1 MKLTQ
6 QQINNLITG
15 RQLAA
20 ETAASSPELRRFVT
34 IHGYEYDERGHA
46 KSLSN
51 TLAYSKIQSA
61 LFEIWAYEIKSE
73 YIENGWDVTEDDFES
88 YVYIDDIKGLENAE
102 TELEKHMTDFSLL
115 VTSTNC
121 DNPL

>member
-34 IHGYEYDERGHA
+34 IDGYEYDERGHA
-46 KSLSN
+46 KALSN
-51 TLAYSKIQSA
+51 TLAYGKTESA
-61 LFEIWAYEIKSE
+61 LFQIWVYEIKKE
-73 YIENGWDVTEDDFES
+73 YIENDWDVTQDDLDS
-88 YVYIDDIKGLENAE
+88 YVYIDDIKGIENAE
-102 TELEKHMTDFSLL
+102 AELQKHLTDFSLL
-115 VTSTNC
+115 VTSVNC
-121 DNPL
+121 ENPL